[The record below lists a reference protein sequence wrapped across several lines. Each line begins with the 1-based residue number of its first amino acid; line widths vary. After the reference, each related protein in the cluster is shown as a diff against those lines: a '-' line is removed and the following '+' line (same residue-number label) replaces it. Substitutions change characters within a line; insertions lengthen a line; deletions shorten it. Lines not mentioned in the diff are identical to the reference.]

1 MPTQNAMGK
10 EALEVSTDEESYC
23 IVICGSNGNPDCTD
37 GISCITSTHDGSDE
51 AINGVQDSHNG
62 REVPSVENLNS
73 DNDTPDKKHMNHE
86 AQKSTN
92 HKKQVRLNYTV
103 PQPFQLATE
112 KRAASGCREFAADAA
127 GDGDKAAKGNS
138 PLKSRKP
145 LHSDNT
151 VHTDE
156 EDSSS
161 VASSTA
167 ASVRTSK
174 ARTTVPIAPV
184 FKCSER
190 AEKRKEFYSKLE
202 EKHQALEAERLQ
214 CEARTREEE
223 EAAVKQLRKNLIFR
237 ANPIPTFY
245 HEGPPPKVELKKV
258 PPTRAKSPKLGRRKS
273 CGDAVDPSQVDNNS
287 GVCDRLQ
294 RHSLGN
300 YKEATNKLQSSPRAG
315 NATRGKQGPKSMKDS
330 SKPLAEKV
338 TEQTATDVTVET

>member
-10 EALEVSTDEESYC
+10 EALEMSTDEESY
-23 IVICGSNGNPDCTD
+23 IVICASNGNPDRTD
-37 GISCITSTHDGSDE
+37 DISCKTSTHDGSDE
-51 AINGVQDSHNG
+51 AINDVQDSHNG
-62 REVPSVENLNS
+62 QEVPSIGNLNL
-73 DNDTPDKKHMNHE
+73 DNDTPENKPMNHE
-86 AQKSTN
+86 AQKSPN

-103 PQPFQLATE
+103 PQPFELATE

-138 PLKSRKP
+138 PLTSRKP
-145 LHSDNT
+145 FHSDNT

-167 ASVRTSK
+167 ASVRISK
-174 ARTTVPIAPV
+174 ARTTVPTAPI

-202 EKHQALEAERLQ
+202 EKHHALEAERLH

-223 EAAVKQLRKNLIFR
+223 EAALKQLRKNLIFK
-237 ANPIPTFY
+237 ANPMPSFY

-258 PPTRAKSPKLGRRKS
+258 PPTRAKSPKFGRRKS
-273 CGDAVDPSQVDNNS
+273 YGDAVDPSQVDNSS

-300 YKEATNKLQSSPRAG
+300 YKEATNKLQSSPKAG
-315 NATRGKQGPKSMKDS
+315 NAIKGKQGPKSVRNS
-330 SKPLAEKV
+330 SKPLAEEV
-338 TEQTATDVTVET
+338 TEQTAADITVET